1 MNTFLNILNTFNS
14 NVPIWAVILIIFLVY
29 MRNDIKLIR
38 LDIKL
43 IRKDLSNHV
52 TDTNKKID
60 SLSGEMNNKIDSLK
74 TDLNNQSDILRSD
87 MNKRIDLLSEDL
99 REVRQDIKEL
109 VKNRQS

>member
-43 IRKDLSNHV
+43 IRKDLSNHI

-60 SLSGEMNNKIDSLK
+60 SLSGDMNNKVD
-74 TDLNNQSDILRSD
+74 NLRGD